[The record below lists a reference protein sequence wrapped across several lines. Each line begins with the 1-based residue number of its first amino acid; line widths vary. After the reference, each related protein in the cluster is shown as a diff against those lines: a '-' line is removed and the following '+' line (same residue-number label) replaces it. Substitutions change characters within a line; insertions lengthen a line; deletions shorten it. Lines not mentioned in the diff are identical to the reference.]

1 MEVLRSHRETVSRGI
16 AIVVD
21 AAYARRLTVMVD
33 RVKFD
38 LSNVIATRRCGT
50 SFVPGDR

>member
-1 MEVLRSHRETVSRGI
+1 MEVLRSQRGTVSRGI

-38 LSNVIATRRCGT
+38 LDNVIATRRCGT
-50 SFVPGDR
+50 GPALSG